1 MENNQDSGL
10 ELLKKVVE
18 TNERNTEQ
26 GLKIEM
32 LYEGFTNIVGQNES
46 ILRSLSS
53 INEGLLES
61 QEKEHQEREG
71 FLKRIPKTVEVKFS
85 EDSLKQV
92 NIFER
97 KSMALKYI
105 SFGSNGVL
113 LLSVIII
120 FITSSL
126 AKNWYSESIKT
137 KTEIRAEIFN
147 EIEKEGKTIYKTTDL
162 EQLKHNTVLMQ
173 KWMQKNPK
181 DSESFLRFK
190 EGYESR

>member
-32 LYEGFTNIVGQNES
+32 LYEDFINIVGENES
-46 ILRSLSS
+46 SLRSLSS

-61 QEKEHQEREG
+61 QEKEQQKREE

-85 EDSLKQV
+85 DDSLKQV

-120 FITSSL
+120 LITSSL

>member
-61 QEKEHQEREG
+61 QEKEHQKREE

-85 EDSLKQV
+85 EDSLNQV

-97 KSMALKYI
+97 KSKALKYI

-181 DSESFLRFK
+181 DSDSFLRFK